1 MALRIHI
8 GDHAI
13 TGGKAHLEPQ
23 MDGLLMAKTDKI
35 TAKIVEG
42 EGWFS
47 LYTAW
52 MLTRHT
58 K

>member
-35 TAKIVEG
+35 TAKIVQG
-42 EGWFS
+42 EGWFFT
-47 LYTAW
+47 LYCMDAYKA
-52 MLTRHT
+52 H
-58 K
+58 